1 MPTTHPKRI
10 LILIAD
16 AGYGHRSAAKAVAA
30 ALKEQYG
37 EDCITSIE
45 NPLDS
50 ERAPAPLR
58 SSQEDYDRVVRN
70 MPNLY
75 QLGYQIS
82 DAPLSSAVIER
93 AFTVMLYEA
102 VRETVERCQPD
113 AIVAVHP
120 YYAAPLTALSA
131 IRKLHIPLIT
141 VVTDLATVHRIWFN
155 NEADYCLVP
164 TQAVYDLAL
173 ENDLPAEKVRMVG
186 IPVNPAIANEQ
197 RAPADI
203 RAELGWN
210 RDLKTVL
217 AIGSKRVVHLLEL
230 LNVLNHS
237 GLPLQLVVV
246 AGGNDDL
253 YSALQRIE
261 WHRPTHL
268 YNFVDN
274 LPTMMRAAD
283 MVLAK
288 PGGLTTTESLAAGL
302 PMLLFDPIPGQ
313 ETGNV
318 DYVVVGGAGDLITGP
333 VHLLETAFHWLD
345 KDGALLAE
353 RAANARKLGKPRA
366 AYDVAELAWTLAE
379 RGPQPRQESNLQTLT
394 DLLARFGI
402 VTS

>member
-1 MPTTHPKRI
+1 MSPTQPKHI

-16 AGYGHRSAAKAVAA
+16 AGYGHRSAANAVAA
-30 ALKEQYG
+30 ALKERYG
-37 EDCITSIE
+37 DECITAIE

-93 AFTVMLYEA
+93 AFTVMLYDA
-102 VRETVERCQPD
+102 VRETIDRCQPD

-131 IRKLHIPLIT
+131 IRKKHIPLIT

-173 ENDLPAEKVRMVG
+173 ENDLPPEKVRMVG
-186 IPVNPAIANEQ
+186 IPVNPAISNEQ
-197 RAPADI
+197 RSPADV
-203 RAELGWN
+203 RAELGWQT
-210 RDLKTVL
+210 DLTTVL

-237 GLPLQLVVV
+237 GLPLQLAVV
-246 AGGNDDL
+246 AGGNDEL
-253 YSALQRIE
+253 YGQLQDME
-261 WHRPTHL
+261 WHRPTRL

-274 LPTMMRAAD
+274 LPAMMRAAD
-283 MVLAK
+283 FVLAK

-318 DYVVVGGAGDLITGP
+318 EYVVQGGGGDLIEGP
-333 VHLLETAFHWLD
+333 VQLLETAFHWLD
-345 KDGALLAE
+345 NDGALLAE
-353 RAANARKLGKPRA
+353 RAANARKLGRPRA
-366 AYDVAELAWTLAE
+366 AYEVAELAWTLAE
-379 RGPQPRQESNLQTLT
+379 RGPQPKPESNVQPLT